1 MKTLTSN
8 KAFWLLLVICVV
20 TILPFLGLSE
30 YHTKGEPRESI
41 VSYSMLENNNWILPR
56 NNGGEIPYKP
66 PFFHWTIA
74 AVSLLNGGQV
84 TEMTS
89 RMPSAIALIAMTLF
103 GFLFFA
109 KRKGVEL
116 ALLAAFITLTNFEL
130 HRAGANCRVDMVLTA
145 LTVCALY
152 CFYRWYE
159 KGLKGIPWLVI
170 LLMSLGTLTKGPVGT
185 IIPCLVTGVFLL
197 LRGVNF
203 FKAFLLLSAWAL
215 LSLILPICWYI
226 AAYQQGGEEFLALV
240 MEENF
245 GRMTNTMSYD
255 SCVNPWHYNF
265 VTLFVGYV
273 PWVLLGILSL
283 FGLTYRKFAI
293 QPVTWWK
300 RFTIWIK
307 NMNPLDLF
315 SFTSIVVIF
324 VFYCIPQSKRSVY
337 LMPIYP
343 FIAYFL
349 AKYLFYLVK
358 KQSKV
363 IKVYGSILAVIS
375 LLLFVCFIAVKCGF
389 IPETIFHGRH
399 AQNNINFLRA
409 IQNISGTGSL
419 ILIAIPTILGIYW
432 WFYQRKHALSN
443 RFLYAIV
450 VLTMGLYL
458 ALDGAYQPPILNSKS
473 VKIVAAEINEVAP
486 ANAGTLYEFI
496 EESIYA
502 KGDPVHYF
510 EVNFYLGNRI
520 NNFYKERPTEGFLL
534 LGMNDAKKYLPEF
547 EKEGYQFELLYQS
560 PKPVL
565 RQTAE
570 VYKFVKKQPAEIS
583 PESETT
589 SAPE

>member
-8 KAFWLLLVICVV
+8 KAFWLLLAICVI
-20 TILPFLGLSE
+20 TILPFLGLSD

-41 VSYSMLENNNWILPR
+41 VSYSMLDSGNWILPR
-56 NNGGEIPYKP
+56 NNGGEMAYKP
-66 PFFHWTIA
+66 PFFHWSIA
-74 AVSLLNGGQV
+74 AVSSLCGGHV

-89 RMPSAIALIAMTLF
+89 RLPSAIALIAMTLF
-103 GFLFFA
+103 GFMFFA
-109 KRKGVEL
+109 KRKGVQI

-152 CFYRWYE
+152 CFYKWYE
-159 KGLKGIPWLVI
+159 KGLKGVPWLAI
-170 LLMSLGTLTKGPVGT
+170 LLMSAGTLTKGPVGT
-185 IIPCLVTGVFLL
+185 IIPCLVVGVFLL

-203 FKAFLLLSAWAL
+203 FKAFLLLSAWGI
-215 LSLILPICWYI
+215 LSLILPFCWYV

-240 MEENF
+240 MEENL

-265 VTLFVGYV
+265 VTLFAGYV
-273 PWVLLGILSL
+273 PWILLVVLSL
-283 FGLTYRKFAI
+283 FTLTYRKFSI
-293 QPVTWWK
+293 QPATWWK
-300 RFTIWIK
+300 RFTAWIK
-307 NMNPLDLF
+307 NMDPIDLF
-315 SFTSIVVIF
+315 SFTSIVIIF

-375 LLLFVCFIAVKCGF
+375 LLLLVCFIIVKCGL

-419 ILIAIPTILGIYW
+419 LLIAIPTFLGIYW
-432 WFYQRKHALSN
+432 WFYQRKYTLSN

-473 VKIVAAEINEVAP
+473 VKFIAADIEKIAPENEGVI
-486 ANAGTLYEFI
+486 YEFI
-496 EESIYA
+496 EESLHA
-502 KGDPVHYF
+502 AGDPVHYF
-510 EVNFYLGNRI
+510 ELNFYLHNRI
-520 NNFYKERPTEGFLL
+520 DNFYQTRPSEGFLL
-534 LGMNDAKKYLPEF
+534 IGTNDAEKYLPEF
-547 EKEGYQFELLYQS
+547 EKEGYQFEQLYES

-565 RQTAE
+565 RQIARI
-570 VYKFVKKQPAEIS
+570 YKFVKQTQPENSEVTPTAE
-583 PESETT
+583 
-589 SAPE
+589 

>member
-8 KAFWLLLVICVV
+8 KAFWLLLAICVI
-20 TILPFLGLSE
+20 TILPFLGLSD

-41 VSYSMLENNNWILPR
+41 VSYSMLDSGNWILPR
-56 NNGGEIPYKP
+56 NNGGEMAYKP
-66 PFFHWTIA
+66 PFFHWSIA
-74 AVSLLNGGQV
+74 AVSSLCGGHV

-89 RMPSAIALIAMTLF
+89 RLPSAIALIAMTLF
-103 GFLFFA
+103 GFMFFA
-109 KRKGVEL
+109 KRKGVQI

-152 CFYRWYE
+152 CFYKWYE
-159 KGLKGIPWLVI
+159 KGLKGVPWLAI
-170 LLMSLGTLTKGPVGT
+170 LLMSAGTLTKGPVGT
-185 IIPCLVTGVFLL
+185 IIPCLVVGVFLL

-203 FKAFLLLSAWAL
+203 FKAFLLLSAWGI
-215 LSLILPICWYI
+215 LSLILPFCWYV

-240 MEENF
+240 MEENL

-265 VTLFVGYV
+265 VTLFAGYV
-273 PWVLLGILSL
+273 PWILLVVLSL
-283 FGLTYRKFAI
+283 FTLTYRKFSI
-293 QPVTWWK
+293 QPATWWK
-300 RFTIWIK
+300 RFTAWIK
-307 NMNPLDLF
+307 NMDPIDLF
-315 SFTSIVVIF
+315 SFTSIVIIF

-375 LLLFVCFIAVKCGF
+375 LLLLVCFIIVKCGL

-419 ILIAIPTILGIYW
+419 LLIAIPTFLGIYW
-432 WFYQRKHALSN
+432 WFYQRKYTLSN

-473 VKIVAAEINEVAP
+473 VKFIAADIEKIAPENEGVI
-486 ANAGTLYEFI
+486 YEFI
-496 EESIYA
+496 EESLHA
-502 KGDPVHYF
+502 AGDPVHYF
-510 EVNFYLGNRI
+510 ELNFYLHNRI
-520 NNFYKERPTEGFLL
+520 DNFYQKRPSEGFLL
-534 LGMNDAKKYLPEF
+534 IGTNDAEKYLPEF
-547 EKEGYQFELLYQS
+547 EKEGYQFEQLYES

-565 RQTAE
+565 RQIARI
-570 VYKFVKKQPAEIS
+570 YKFVKQTQPENSEVTPTAE
-583 PESETT
+583 
-589 SAPE
+589 